1 MQRAAGWSVRKA
13 RRREHNTAMVSR
25 RNVADGR
32 SAARPKGAPQA
43 VRIKARC
50 AGNGVSLAKRRN
62 AEPGHLW
69 GSACGFI
76 YEGISTLLLVSLF
89 LFYPAMAATSDPLT
103 PQNHVEQA
111 TFAGGCFWCMQH
123 PFDKLKG
130 VISTK
135 AGYTG
140 GQKNQPTYNEVS
152 AGGTGHAESV
162 QIEFDP
168 SKISYQQLLDVF
180 WRQINPT
187 DAGGQFVDRGSQYRT
202 VIFYHS
208 DKQRQLA
215 EQSRDVLETSGR
227 FGKPIVTR
235 IVPAATFWP
244 AEEYHQHYADKNPL
258 RYQFYRYH
266 SGRDQYLDRI
276 WGKHGEH

>member
-1 MQRAAGWSVRKA
+1 MMRYA
-13 RRREHNTAMVSR
+13 
-25 RNVADGR
+25 
-32 SAARPKGAPQA
+32 
-43 VRIKARC
+43 
-50 AGNGVSLAKRRN
+50 
-62 AEPGHLW
+62 
-69 GSACGFI
+69 
-76 YEGISTLLLVSLF
+76 LLLISLF
-89 LFYPAMAATSDPLT
+89 PFYPAMAATSGPLT
-103 PQNHVEQA
+103 PWNHVEQA
-111 TFAGGCFWCMQH
+111 TFAGGCFWCMQP

-140 GQKNQPTYNEVS
+140 GQKSQPTYNEIS

-202 VIFYHS
+202 AIFYHN

-215 EQSRDVLETSGR
+215 EQSKTALAASGR
-227 FGKPIVTR
+227 FSKPIVTR
-235 IVPAATFWP
+235 IVPEATFWP

-258 RYQFYRYH
+258 RYHFYRYH

-276 WGKHGEH
+276 WGQREEH